1 MAYLGQS
8 TEEVVGQ
15 STEEVVD
22 TMLDLLGSPDY
33 SPAISPEEPQL
44 VESSDSESSSN
55 VSLFIPNF
63 LELTVAESLSH
74 LLKPLD
80 E

>member
-8 TEEVVGQ
+8 TEEM
-15 STEEVVD
+15 VD
-22 TMLDLLGSPDY
+22 TMLDLLGSPTY
-33 SPAISPEEPQL
+33 SPVVSPEEPQM

-55 VSLFIPNF
+55 DSLYIPNV
-63 LELTVAESLSH
+63 LELTVAESLNH
-74 LLKPLD
+74 LLIPLD